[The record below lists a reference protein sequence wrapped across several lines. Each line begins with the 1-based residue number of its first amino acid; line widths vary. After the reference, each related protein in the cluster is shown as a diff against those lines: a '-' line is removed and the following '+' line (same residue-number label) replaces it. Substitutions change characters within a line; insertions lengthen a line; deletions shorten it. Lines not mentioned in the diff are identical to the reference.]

1 MVSGGDGGDGDHC
14 CFQLVPLLLQ
24 AMVMAVE
31 GKKKKLVVVVV
42 VMMADWFHCCHSL
55 TTPDVPFYYH
65 WAEVMM
71 K

>member
-1 MVSGGDGGDGDHC
+1 MVKGGDVDGDHC
-14 CFQLVPLLLQ
+14 CCQLVLLLQ
-24 AMVMAVE
+24 VMVMAVE

-42 VMMADWFHCCHSL
+42 VMMADWFHCCHWL